1 MSILALPFKFDVA
14 PAMAQL
20 EANPELWNQHRDRLD
35 RYGSPHS
42 DVSDIWVRYNAWAN
56 RERDPVAFFQ
66 APHVSVWYD
75 CIVHLPAVWSLV
87 RRVKRLMNAE
97 QLGGVLITRIPPG
110 GEVKPHI
117 DTGWHA
123 HHYRKVAIQLKGNA
137 QQAFCFEGCE
147 LRPEAGD
154 AYEFDNG
161 VLHWVT
167 NASQEERITLIAC
180 LL

>member
-1 MSILALPFKFDVA
+1 MSILALPLHFDVSQA
-14 PAMAQL
+14 VAQL
-20 EANPELWNQHRDRLD
+20 DAHPELWDQHRDRLD
-35 RYGSPHS
+35 RYGSPHTG
-42 DVSDIWVRYNAWAN
+42 VSDIWVRFNDWKYH
-56 RERDPVAFFQ
+56 DQGVAFFQ
-66 APHVSVWYD
+66 GPHESVWYD
-75 CIVHLPAVWSLV
+75 CIVHLPAIWSLV
-87 RRVKRLMNAE
+87 RRVKRFMGAS

-123 HHYRKVAIQLKGNA
+123 NHYRKVAVQLKGNA

-167 NASQEERITLIAC
+167 NDSQEERITLICC